1 MRYRKKHKKFQG
13 GGSFDLQGALT
24 GVGQGLGGT
33 DMMGNALPGMIPGGG
48 IISGAGDVFGGIA
61 GIIGAGKDIKRGK
74 KQKKK
79 ANQAIKDFYKA
90 EGEGKYDYLTSQ
102 AERDLATAGL
112 RKTDQ
117 SQMASNLATSLGA
130 MSSDPRALLGGAAGL
145 QMAADQSALAAQKMD
160 VDRELAAKGRLA
172 SQEQTTLDRN
182 RALDRQLGLRQLG
195 QSEQAKAQA
204 IQNIEAA
211 RQARRE
217 GIGNVIKGVANIG
230 IGIASGGALSLPG
243 GGGGGSTATPAP
255 APAPAPPVAG
265 GGGAGG
271 YGGYGGGSGIG
282 GLEYEDALNR
292 ELQGYGNQEGGRIP
306 YMEEGGQMPEQE
318 GGDLLSKI
326 LGRAEGRNMDKTPGE
341 FSHEKNPIHM
351 IDDSGNKVGEATGG
365 EYILNPTQAEEI
377 DKVQQNIA
385 DKVEGGKKPSREEL
399 MLLYKAVRGVFSQ
412 PQFDEE

>member
-1 MRYRKKHKKFQG
+1 MKHRKKIKKYQE
-13 GGSFDLQGALT
+13 GGSYDLRGALT
-24 GVGQGLGGT
+24 GVAQGAGGT
-33 DMMGNALPGMIPGGG
+33 DMLGNALPGMIPGGG

-61 GIIGAGKDIKRGK
+61 DIIGAKKDIKRGK

-79 ANQAIKDFYKA
+79 AQQAIKDFYKA

-130 MSSDPRALLGGAAGL
+130 LSSDPRALLGGAAGL

-172 SQEQTTLDRN
+172 TQEQTTLDRN

-243 GGGGGSTATPAP
+243 GSKPDPAPEAMTPIAPSAVPNPLGATP
-255 APAPAPPVAG
+255 
-265 GGGAGG
+265 
-271 YGGYGGGSGIG
+271 
-282 GLEYEDALNR
+282 LEYRGLMLPGQSGVPLNTSVPAGPR
-292 ELQGYGNQEGGRIP
+292 TQEGGRIP

-326 LGRAEGRNMDKTPGE
+326 LGQAEGRNMDKTPGE
-341 FSHEKNPIHM
+341 FSHERNPIHM
-351 IDDSGNKVGEATGG
+351 VDDSGNKVGEATGG

-377 DKVQQNIA
+377 DKVQQDIA

>member
-1 MRYRKKHKKFQG
+1 MKHRKKIKKYQE
-13 GGSFDLQGALT
+13 GGSYDLRGALT
-24 GVGQGLGGT
+24 GVAQGAGGT
-33 DMMGNALPGMIPGGG
+33 DMLGNALPGMIPGGG

-61 GIIGAGKDIKRGK
+61 GIIGAKKDIERGK
-74 KQKKK
+74 RQKKK
-79 ANQAIKDFYKA
+79 ANQAIKDFYKS

-130 MSSDPRALLGGAAGL
+130 LSSDPRALLGGAAGL
-145 QMAADQSALAAQKMD
+145 QMAADKSALAAQKMD

-230 IGIASGGALSLPG
+230 IGIASGGMLSLPG
-243 GGGGGSTATPAP
+243 GGGGGRSTQAP
-255 APAPAPPVAG
+255 APAPAAAPAVG
-265 GGGAGG
+265 GGVG
-271 YGGYGGGSGIG
+271 GGYGGGSGIG
-282 GLEYEDALNR
+282 GLEYEDALNQ
-292 ELQGYGNQEGGRIP
+292 ELAGYGNQEGGRIP

-318 GGDLLSKI
+318 GGDLISRL
-326 LGRAEGRNMDKTPGE
+326 LGEAEGRNMDKTPGE
-341 FSHEKNPIHM
+341 FSHERNPIHM
-351 IDDSGNKVGEATGG
+351 VDDSGNKVGEATGG

-377 DKVQQNIA
+377 DKVQQDIA

>member
-1 MRYRKKHKKFQG
+1 MKNRKKIKKYEVG
-13 GGSFDLQGALT
+13 GGFDLQGALT
-24 GVGQGLGGT
+24 GVAQGAGGT
-33 DMMGNALPGMIPGGG
+33 DMLGNALPGMIPGGG

-61 GIIGAGKDIKRGK
+61 GIIGAGKDIRRGK

-79 ANQAIKDFYKA
+79 ANQAIKDFYKS

-130 MSSDPRALLGGAAGL
+130 LSSDPRALLGGAAGL
-145 QMAADQSALAAQKMD
+145 QMAADKSALAAQKMD
-160 VDRELAAKGRLA
+160 VDRELSAKGRLA

-204 IQNIEAA
+204 IQNIGAA

-243 GGGGGSTATPAP
+243 GGGGGGGGSTSAA
-255 APAPAPPVAG
+255 APPPAAAG

-292 ELQGYGNQEGGRIP
+292 ELQGYTQEGGRIP

-326 LGRAEGRNMDKTPGE
+326 LGQAEGRNMDKTPGE
-341 FSHEKNPIHM
+341 FSHERNPIHM
-351 IDDSGNKVGEATGG
+351 VDDSGNKVGEATGG

-377 DKVQQNIA
+377 DKVQQDIA

>member
-1 MRYRKKHKKFQG
+1 MKHRRKIKKYQE
-13 GGSFDLQGALT
+13 GGSYDLRGALT
-24 GVGQGLGGT
+24 GVREGLGGT
-33 DMMGNALPGMIPGGG
+33 DILGNALPGMIPGGG
-48 IISGAGDVFGGIA
+48 IISGAGDVVGGIA
-61 GIIGAGKDIKRGK
+61 DIFAAKKDIARGR
-74 KQKKK
+74 KQKRK
-79 ANQAIKDFYKA
+79 ASQKIKDFYKA

-112 RKTDQ
+112 RRTDQ

-130 MSSDPRALLGGAAGL
+130 LGTDPRALLGGAAGL

-172 SQEQTTLDRN
+172 RQEQITLDRN
-182 RALDRQLGLRQLG
+182 RALDRALGMRQLG

-204 IQNIEAA
+204 IENIEGA

-217 GIGNVIKGVANIG
+217 GIGNIIKGAANIG

-243 GGGGGSTATPAP
+243 GGGGGRNRGTDSATPEATP
-255 APAPAPPVAG
+255 SPSG
-265 GGGAGG
+265 GTVGTGAV
-271 YGGYGGGSGIG
+271 GGSGIG
-282 GLEYEDALNR
+282 GIEAEDALRR
-292 ELQGYGNQEGGRIP
+292 ELAGFTQAGGRIP
-306 YMEEGGQMPEQE
+306 HMEEGGQMPEQ
-318 GGDLLSKI
+318 GGEDLISRL
-326 LGRAEGRNMDKTPGE
+326 LGQAEGRNMDKTPGE
-341 FSHEKNPIHM
+341 FSHERNPIHM

-377 DKVQQNIA
+377 DRVQQDIA
-385 DKVEGGKKPSREEL
+385 DKVEEGKKPSREEL